1 MQATMMNFPLTLTH
15 VFERAGRL
23 FPETEIVSRMPDRSL
38 RRLRYADFYS
48 RAQGL
53 IGALRK
59 LGVKR
64 GDRVATLMWNHH
76 AHLEAYFA
84 VPCMGAVLHTLNLRL
99 SPEDIAYIAN
109 HAGDRILIV
118 DDVLLPLYEKFRAA
132 AKFEK
137 VIVVP
142 LSGAA
147 VAKEHENYER
157 LVEKGRA
164 VKLPDLKE
172 EAPAGMC
179 YTSGT
184 TGRPKG
190 VIYTHRSLV
199 LHSLASALPD
209 VMAIGHHDTITPVVP
224 MFHVNAWGIP
234 FTAVMAGAKIV
245 FPGPH
250 LDAVSLLDLYQDEQ
264 VTLTAG
270 VPTIWGGILQA
281 LDQEPGRWKLTPG
294 MRMVV
299 GGAAAP
305 ESMIRAFD
313 RHHLRV
319 IHGWGMTE
327 TSPAAAVNYVKRGV
341 DSLGADEQY
350 ALRAKQGV
358 PLPFVEARVMAGER
372 EVPWD
377 GATMGELEVRGPWIA
392 GSYHDLESE
401 TDKWSADGWFRTG
414 DVVTMDV
421 RGYIKITD
429 RIKDLVKSGGE
440 WISSLDL
447 ENALVGHPKVA
458 EAAVI
463 AVPDAKWGERPLAV
477 VVLKAGQSATQDELR
492 DYLAPKFAKFWLPD
506 GYAFVDAIPRSSTG
520 KMLKAS
526 LREQFRDYM
535 RANNPGPGSAP
546 APGR

>member
-1 MQATMMNFPLTLTH
+1 MQSTMMDFPLTLTH

-23 FPETEIVSRMPDRSL
+23 FPESEIVSRMPDKSL
-38 RRLRYADFYS
+38 HRYRYADFHS

-53 IGALRK
+53 VGALRK

-84 VPCMGAVLHTLNLRL
+84 IPCMGGVLHTLNLRL
-99 SPEDIAYIAN
+99 SPEDIAYIAS
-109 HAGDRILIV
+109 HAGDRVLIV
-118 DDVLLPLYEKFRAA
+118 DDVLLPLYEKIRSR
-132 AKFEK
+132 AKFESI
-137 VIVVP
+137 IVVP
-142 LSGAA
+142 LTGGPVASGF
-147 VAKEHENYER
+147 ENYEK
-157 LVEKGRA
+157 LVEKSRS
-164 VKLPDLKE
+164 VRLPELKE
-172 EAPAGMC
+172 EAAAGMC

-190 VIYTHRSLV
+190 VVYSHRALI

-209 VMAIGHHDTITPVVP
+209 VMGIGHHDTVTPVVP

-234 FTAVMAGAKIV
+234 FTAIMAGAKLA

-264 VTLTAG
+264 VTVTAG
-270 VPTIWGGILQA
+270 VPTIWAGILQA
-281 LDQEPGRWKLTPG
+281 LEQEPSRWKLAPG

-313 RHHLRV
+313 RHNLKV

-327 TSPAAAVNYVKRGV
+327 TTPVAAVNYLKRGMEG
-341 DSLGADEQY
+341 LAEDERY

-358 PLPFVEARVMAGER
+358 PLPFVEVRAMAGER

-377 GATMGELEVRGPWIA
+377 GAAMGELEVRGPWIA
-392 GSYHDLESE
+392 SSYHDLESE
-401 TDKWSADGWFRTG
+401 SDKWSEDGWFRTG
-414 DVVTMDV
+414 DVVTIDP
-421 RGYIKITD
+421 RGYIKIAD

-440 WISSLDL
+440 WISSVDL
-447 ENALVGHPKVA
+447 ESALVAHPKVA

-463 AVPDAKWGERPLAV
+463 AVPDPKWGERPLAV
-477 VVLKAGQSATQDELR
+477 VLLKPGQQAAQEELR
-492 DYLAPKFAKFWLPD
+492 DFLAPKFARFWLPD
-506 GYAFVDAIPRSSTG
+506 AFAFVTEIPRTSTG
-520 KMLKAS
+520 KTMKAQ
-526 LREQFRDYM
+526 LREQFSGGM
-535 RANNPGPGSAP
+535 PKG
-546 APGR
+546 

>member
-1 MQATMMNFPLTLTH
+1 MSTALKSTMMDFPLTLAH

-23 FPETEIVSRMPDRSL
+23 FPRTEIVTRLPDKSL
-38 RRLRYADFYS
+38 HRHHYADFHR
-48 RAQGL
+48 RAQAL

-64 GDRVATLMWNHH
+64 GDRVATLMWNHY

-84 VPCMGAVLHTLNLRL
+84 VPCMGGVLHTLNLRL
-99 SPEDIAYIAN
+99 APEDIAYIAN
-109 HAGDRILIV
+109 HAGDRMLIV
-118 DDVLLPLYEKFRAA
+118 DDVLLPLYDQFKAQ

-142 LSGAA
+142 LTGSP
-147 VAKEHENYER
+147 VPKEYEDYEK
-157 LVEKGRA
+157 LVDRGRA

-172 EAPAGMC
+172 DAPAGMC

-190 VIYTHRSLV
+190 VVYTHRALV

-209 VMAIGHHDTITPVVP
+209 VMGLSHHDTVTPVVP

-234 FTAVMAGAKIV
+234 FTAVMVGAKIA

-250 LDAVSLLDLYQDEQ
+250 LDAVNLLDLYQSEE

-270 VPTIWGGILQA
+270 VPTIWAGILQA
-281 LDQEPGRWKLTPG
+281 LDQEPQRWKLVPA

-313 RHHLRV
+313 RHNLKV
-319 IHGWGMTE
+319 LHGWGMTE
-327 TSPAAAVNYVKRGV
+327 TTPVASVNYLKRDVVG
-341 DSLGADEQY
+341 LGADEQY

-358 PLPFVEARVMAGER
+358 PLPFVEVRAMAGER

-377 GATMGELEVRGPWIA
+377 GTTMGELQVRGPWIA
-392 GSYHDLESE
+392 ASYYDLEAE
-401 TDKWSADGWFRTG
+401 ADKWSEDGWFRTG
-414 DVVTMDV
+414 DVVTLDE

-440 WISSLDL
+440 WISSVDL
-447 ENALVGHPKVA
+447 ENALMGHPKVA

-477 VVLKAGQSATQDELR
+477 VVLKSGQSATQEELKAH
-492 DYLAPKFAKFWLPD
+492 LAPKFAKFWIPD
-506 GYAFVDAIPRSSTG
+506 VYAFVSEIPRTSTG
-520 KMLKAS
+520 KMLKAK
-526 LREQFRDYM
+526 LREQFSDTQ
-535 RANNPGPGSAP
+535 AQ
-546 APGR
+546 

>member
-1 MQATMMNFPLTLTH
+1 MKSTMMDFPLTLAH

-23 FPETEIVSRMPDRSL
+23 FPGTEIVSRLPDRSL
-38 RRLRYADFYS
+38 HRQTYADFYS
-48 RAQGL
+48 RAQAL

-64 GDRVATLMWNHH
+64 GERVATLMWNHH

-84 VPCMGAVLHTLNLRL
+84 IPCMGAVLHTLNLRL
-99 SPEDIAYIAN
+99 APDDIAWIAK
-109 HAGDRILIV
+109 HAADRVLIV
-118 DDVLLPLYEKFRAA
+118 DDVLLPLYEKFKDQS
-132 AKFEK
+132 KFDK

-142 LSGAA
+142 LTGAPVPA
-147 VAKEHENYER
+147 GCENYEK
-157 LVEKGRA
+157 LVERGRA

-172 EAPAGMC
+172 DAPAGMC

-190 VIYTHRSLV
+190 VVYTHRALV
-199 LHSLASALPD
+199 LHSLACALPD
-209 VMAIGHHDTITPVVP
+209 VMAMGHHDTVTPVVP
-224 MFHVNAWGIP
+224 MFHVNAWGMP
-234 FTAVMAGAKIV
+234 FTAVMVGAKLA

-250 LDAVSLLDLYQDEQ
+250 LDPASLLDLYQSEQ

-270 VPTIWGGILQA
+270 VPTIWAGILNA
-281 LDQEPGRWKLTPG
+281 LDHEPARWKLTPG

-313 RHHLRV
+313 RHNLKV
-319 IHGWGMTE
+319 LHGWGMTE
-327 TSPAAAVNYVKRGV
+327 TTPAASVNYVKRDV
-341 DSLGADEQY
+341 LGLSADEQY

-358 PLPFVEARVMAGER
+358 PLPFVEVRAMAGER
-372 EVPWD
+372 EAPWD
-377 GATMGELEVRGPWIA
+377 GTTMGELEVRGPWIA
-392 GSYHDLESE
+392 GGYHDLDTES
-401 TDKWSADGWFRTG
+401 DKWSEDGWFRTG
-414 DVVTMDV
+414 DVVTIDA

-447 ENALVGHPKVA
+447 ENALMGHAKVA

-477 VVLKAGQSATQDELR
+477 VVLKAGQSATQDELNGH
-492 DYLAPKFAKFWLPD
+492 LAPKFAKFCLPD
-506 GYAFVDAIPRSSTG
+506 AYAFVSEIPKSSTG
-520 KMLKAS
+520 KMLKAQ
-526 LREQFRDYM
+526 LREQFKDHKT
-535 RANNPGPGSAP
+535 GG
-546 APGR
+546 